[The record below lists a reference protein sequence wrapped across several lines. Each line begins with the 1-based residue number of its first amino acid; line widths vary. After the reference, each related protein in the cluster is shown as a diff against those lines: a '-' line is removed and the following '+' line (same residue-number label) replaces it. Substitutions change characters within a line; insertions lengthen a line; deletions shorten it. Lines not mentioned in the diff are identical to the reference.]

1 MKQRSSVIIVGIVC
15 LVLGAA
21 IQRVYD
27 TWSTAARQTAKVAPA
42 AIAAQSADPVW
53 TVAKVDRS
61 RINYSGQPLWAWGVT
76 EPPESGEPQAVQGAP
91 GAPANNANAGP
102 SEEELNRKRTVPGS
116 KLQFSLKEI
125 RTVTNPNAGGQI
137 VDWFPEDHGPIP
149 DVVRYGPK
157 AMGKNGRPCAT
168 CHLADGAG
176 RPENASP
183 AGLPEG
189 YILRQLQDFKNDL
202 RHSADPRKGNSNT
215 MVMLAKGMSDDEMKE
230 SARYFASV
238 AWRLHVKVVETRL
251 VPKTKIQGELFIPQ
265 SNKLTEP
272 IGNRI
277 IETPTNTE
285 ENNTLRSAHG
295 TWTAYVPVGSINK
308 GKDLVVRGGM
318 KIVNGQ
324 IVQGKTTACATCH
337 GTDYMG
343 IAPDVPPLA
352 GRSPSYLAREIFDIQ
367 QGIRNGSNS
376 NIALMR
382 MVVEK
387 LTPEDIINITAYLA
401 SLPLSPSGKPAPA
414 TGEPITSQP
423 NQAKPAGGP
432 VASLEKR

>member
-1 MKQRSSVIIVGIVC
+1 MKQRASVIIVGIVC

-42 AIAAQSADPVW
+42 AMAAQSADPVW

-61 RINYSGQPLWAWGVT
+61 RVNYSGQPLWAWGVT

-102 SEEELNRKRTVPGS
+102 SEEELNRKRTIPGS

-230 SARYFASV
+230 AARYFASV
-238 AWRLHVKVVETRL
+238 PWRPHVKVVETSLCRR
-251 VPKTKIQGELFIPQ
+251 PEFRANC
-265 SNKLTEP
+265 SSRS
-272 IGNRI
+272 RI
-277 IETPTNTE
+277 N
-285 ENNTLRSAHG
+285 
-295 TWTAYVPVGSINK
+295 
-308 GKDLVVRGGM
+308 
-318 KIVNGQ
+318 
-324 IVQGKTTACATCH
+324 
-337 GTDYMG
+337 
-343 IAPDVPPLA
+343 
-352 GRSPSYLAREIFDIQ
+352 
-367 QGIRNGSNS
+367 
-376 NIALMR
+376 
-382 MVVEK
+382 
-387 LTPEDIINITAYLA
+387 
-401 SLPLSPSGKPAPA
+401 
-414 TGEPITSQP
+414 
-423 NQAKPAGGP
+423 
-432 VASLEKR
+432 

>member
-1 MKQRSSVIIVGIVC
+1 VKRGGIVILGIVC
-15 LVLGAA
+15 FVLGAA

-27 TWSTAARQTAKVAPA
+27 TRGPRAPQTAEVVPPAPSRPA
-42 AIAAQSADPVW
+42 APVW
-53 TVAKVDRS
+53 TVATADRS
-61 RINYSGQPLWAWGVT
+61 KIDYSGMPLWAWGVT
-76 EPPESGEPQAVQGAP
+76 EPPKARELQAVQGAP
-91 GAPANNANAGP
+91 SAQANDPLAGL
-102 SEEELNRKRTVPGS
+102 SEEEQNRKRTVPGS
-116 KLQFSLKEI
+116 RLQFSLKEI

-157 AMGKNGRPCAT
+157 AMGKNGRPCGL
-168 CHLADGAG
+168 CHLADGTG

-189 YILRQLQDFKNDL
+189 YILRQLQDFKHDL
-202 RHSADPRKGNSNT
+202 RHSADPRKANSNT
-215 MVMLAKGMSDDEMKE
+215 MVMLAKGMSDDEMREAAK
-230 SARYFASV
+230 YFASV
-238 AWRLHVKVVETRL
+238 AWRPHVKVVETHL
-251 VPKTKIQGELFIPQ
+251 VPKTAIQGELFIPQ
-265 SNKLTEP
+265 SKTLTEP

-285 ENNTLRSAHG
+285 ENQTLRSAHG
-295 TWTAYVPVGSINK
+295 TWTAYVPVGSIKK
-308 GKDLVVRGGM
+308 GKDLVLTGGM
-318 KIVNGQ
+318 TIVNGE

-337 GTDYMG
+337 RGDYMG

-352 GRSPSYLAREIFDIQ
+352 GRSPSYLARQMFDIQ

-387 LTPEDIINITAYLA
+387 LTQADVIDITAYLA
-401 SLPLSPSGKPAPA
+401 SLSPSSSGKPAPSDA
-414 TGEPITSQP
+414 VSDWI
-423 NQAKPAGGP
+423 
-432 VASLEKR
+432 ASRR

>member
-1 MKQRSSVIIVGIVC
+1 MAC
-15 LVLGAA
+15 LALGAA

-42 AIAAQSADPVW
+42 AKAAQTADPVW

-61 RINYSGQPLWAWGVT
+61 RINYSGQPLWAWAVT
-76 EPPESGEPQAVQGAP
+76 ELPESGEPQAVQGAP
-91 GAPANNANAGP
+91 GAPANNANAGL

-238 AWRLHVKVVETRL
+238 AWRPHVKVVETRL

-265 SNKLTEP
+265 SNKLTDP

-285 ENNTLRSAHG
+285 ENKHVAQCARHLDCIRAGRLDQEGEGLGREGRNEDREWPDCAGQDHGMRDLPWDRLHGHRARCATARGAVTELSGASDLRHPAGDPQRIQLEYRPDAAGRREADPRGHHQHHRIPRVAAVVPQRQAG
-295 TWTAYVPVGSINK
+295 TCDRRTDYVAAQP
-308 GKDLVVRGGM
+308 GKARGRTGRLAPDAL
-318 KIVNGQ
+318 NSRRF
-324 IVQGKTTACATCH
+324 TAC
-337 GTDYMG
+337 
-343 IAPDVPPLA
+343 
-352 GRSPSYLAREIFDIQ
+352 
-367 QGIRNGSNS
+367 
-376 NIALMR
+376 
-382 MVVEK
+382 
-387 LTPEDIINITAYLA
+387 
-401 SLPLSPSGKPAPA
+401 
-414 TGEPITSQP
+414 
-423 NQAKPAGGP
+423 
-432 VASLEKR
+432 

>member
-1 MKQRSSVIIVGIVC
+1 VKQRASVIIVGIAC

-27 TWSTAARQTAKVAPA
+27 TLGARALQTAKVAPA
-42 AIAAQSADPVW
+42 AKTPDPVW

-61 RINYSGQPLWAWGVT
+61 RINYSGQPFWAWGVT
-76 EPPESGEPQAVQGAP
+76 EAPMDGEPQAVQGAP

-102 SEEELNRKRTVPGS
+102 SEEELNRKRTVTGS

-149 DVVRYGPK
+149 DVVRFGPK

-183 AGLPEG
+183 AGLPED

-230 SARYFASV
+230 SAGYFASV
-238 AWRLHVKVVETRL
+238 AWRTHVKVVETRL

-265 SNKLTEP
+265 SDKLTEP
-272 IGNRI
+272 IGDRI
-277 IETPTNTE
+277 VETPTNTE

-295 TWTAYVPVGSINK
+295 TWTAYVPVGSIKK
-308 GKDLVVRGGM
+308 GEDLVVRGGM
-318 KIVNGQ
+318 KVVNGQ

-352 GRSPSYLAREIFDIQ
+352 GRSPSYMAREIFDIQ

-382 MVVEK
+382 MVVDK

-401 SLPLSPSGKPAPA
+401 SLPLSPSGKPAPPTSA
-414 TGEPITSQP
+414 PITSQP
-423 NQAKPAGGP
+423 NQAKPGGGP
-432 VASLEKR
+432 VASLQTR